1 MIRQP
6 STAAQLYAWHREA
19 VKNPDLPRHDGLP
32 ECGWFK
38 RRMVRGGPWVAA
50 RIWCERDID
59 PETLEL
65 TAPEVLRCEVDGE
78 HVDPAAH
85 WTHLIPISREE
96 YDALLHRRGLIAEM
110 MTPRQSID
118 LSRRPLWTP

>member
-19 VKNPDLPRHDGLP
+19 LRNPDIARYDGLP

-65 TAPEVLRCEVDGE
+65 TAPEVLRCEVAGE
-78 HVDPAAH
+78 YVDPALH
-85 WTHLIPISREE
+85 WTHLTPISHDEFLRLEAART
-96 YDALLHRRGLIAEM
+96 YD
-110 MTPRQSID
+110 MTMAATHASVD
-118 LSRRPLWTP
+118 LTQLEPSTP

>member
-19 VKNPDLPRHDGLP
+19 MKNPDLPRHDGLP

-38 RRMVRGGPWVAA
+38 RRMVLGGPWVAA

-65 TAPEVLRCEVDGE
+65 TAPEVLRCEVAGE
-78 HVDPAAH
+78 PADPLRH
-85 WTHLIPISREE
+85 WLHLIPISC
-96 YDALLHRRGLIAEM
+96 AEFARLEAARTHD
-110 MTPRQSID
+110 MTMAATHAAVD
-118 LSRRPLWTP
+118 LTKEPAIP

>member
-6 STAAQLYAWHREA
+6 STAAQLYAWHRA
-19 VKNPDLPRHDGLP
+19 ALANPDLPRHDGHP

-38 RRMVRGGPWVAA
+38 RRMVRGGPWVVA
-50 RIWCERDID
+50 RIWCEREID

-65 TAPEVLRCEVDGE
+65 AGPERLRCEVDGE
-78 HVDPAAH
+78 YVDPVQH
-85 WTHLIPISREE
+85 WTHLTPITREE

-110 MTPRQSID
+110 MTSNQSID

>member
-6 STAAQLYAWHREA
+6 SSASVLYAWWRA
-19 VKNPDLPRHDGLP
+19 ALVNPDLARHDGHA

-50 RIWCERDID
+50 RIWCERETD
-59 PETLEL
+59 PITLEL

-78 HVDPAAH
+78 YVDPAQH
-85 WTHLIPISREE
+85 WTHLTPITRAE

-110 MTPRQSID
+110 MTANQSID

>member
-6 STAAQLYAWHREA
+6 TPIYQLFAWWREA
-19 VKNPDLPRHDGLP
+19 CGNPDASRSEGLP

-38 RRMVRGGPWVAA
+38 RRLVRNGPWVAA

-59 PETLEL
+59 PETFEL
-65 TAPEVLRCEVDGE
+65 TGPERLRCEVDG
-78 HVDPAAH
+78 DYRDAADQ
-85 WTHLIPISREE
+85 WTYLTPITRAE
-96 YDALLHRRGLIAEM
+96 YDALLQRRLTVAEM

-118 LSRRPLWTP
+118 LTRRPIWTP